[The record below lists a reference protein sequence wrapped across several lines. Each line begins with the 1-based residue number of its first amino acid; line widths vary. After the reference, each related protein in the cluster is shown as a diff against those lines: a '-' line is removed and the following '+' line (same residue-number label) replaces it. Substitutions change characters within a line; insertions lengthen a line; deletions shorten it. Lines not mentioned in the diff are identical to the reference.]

1 MGWEAVLCRQLP
13 LPMHA
18 PCSSLPAALGLLLAT
33 LSPLALPLAASAADA
48 GDAVTISSRAS
59 SGYRRTLLADGSV
72 QPETFA
78 FGKGG
83 LFKDKTRD
91 PIDAVD
97 FLEVAH
103 TIAGPLAGQK
113 YVAATDPKTT
123 HLLIMVY
130 WGTTRTPEGFG
141 ESAATQE
148 LQIAAAAAAAASK
161 ASNMVRMP
169 PGTDG
174 WAKTASAGAE
184 VTSAVR
190 SPGQLSAEQAMTG
203 AMAMVSAENNR
214 RQQRDAQNA
223 RLLGYDTAWNDTAQ
237 FEGTGLN
244 FRRQDI
250 VTELEDQRYFVVLM
264 AYDFPAM
271 RAGQG
276 SRLLWETRFSIR
288 RRGNDFSRRL
298 AAMAAHAAGY
308 FGRSSDG
315 LVRKA
320 LPAGRVEVG
329 PVKTLAFD
337 GQP

>member
-1 MGWEAVLCRQLP
+1 
-13 LPMHA
+13 
-18 PCSSLPAALGLLLAT
+18 
-33 LSPLALPLAASAADA
+33 LALPLAASAADA

>member
-1 MGWEAVLCRQLP
+1 MTATRSL
-13 LPMHA
+13 
-18 PCSSLPAALGLLLAT
+18 LPAAFGLLLAT
-33 LSPLALPLAASAADA
+33 LALPPSASAADA

-59 SGYRRTLLADGSV
+59 SGYKRILLADGSV

-78 FGKGG
+78 FGRGG
-83 LFKDKTRD
+83 VFRGETRD

-113 YVAATDPKTT
+113 YVAAADPKTT

-141 ESAATQE
+141 ESAASQE
-148 LQIAAAAAAAASK
+148 LQVAAAAEAAASK

-174 WAKTASAGAE
+174 WAKAASAGAE

-190 SPGQLSAEQAMTG
+190 SPEQLSAEQAMTG

-214 RQQRDAQNA
+214 RQQLDAQNA
-223 RLLGYDTAWNDTAQ
+223 SLLGYDTAWNDTAQ

-264 AYDFPAM
+264 AYDFDALWKH
-271 RAGQG
+271 QKH
-276 SRLLWETRFSIR
+276 RLLWVTRLSVR
-288 RRGNDFSRRL
+288 ARGTNFTVAL
-298 AAMAAHAAGY
+298 PAMVRQAGKY
-308 FGRSSDG
+308 FGADTHG
-315 LVRKA
+315 LVRDP
-320 LPAGRVEVG
+320 LPLGRVEVG
-329 PVKTLAFD
+329 PVKSL
-337 GQP
+337 GVVPGR